1 MSDHRTLPD
10 AGWPA
15 EASAGYEG
23 TLLQLIDVVARLREE
38 NDELRCRIRR
48 LESRSGRGI
57 EHPSEFSDGMTPR
70 FA

>member
-15 EASAGYEG
+15 GAFDGYEG
-23 TLLQLIDVVARLREE
+23 VLLQLIDAVARLREE
-38 NDELRCRIRR
+38 NDELRCRILR
-48 LESRSGRGI
+48 LESRSDRDI
-57 EHPSEFSDGMTPR
+57 DHTSEISDRTPSR